1 MEEIIMAKFESSIKQ
16 IAYPQEAVY
25 RCISDLSNI
34 ERLRDRIP
42 SDKFEKL
49 TFTSDEITIE
59 SPVGEVT
66 MRIIERDEPKCV
78 KFETAQSPVPMNMWV
93 QMLPVTEQTSK
104 IRVTIDADVPIF
116 LKGMVSKPLQEAVE
130 KIAESLAIIPYS
142 PND

>member
-1 MEEIIMAKFESSIKQ
+1 MAKFESSIKQ
-16 IAYPQEAVY
+16 IAYPQGAVY

-34 ERLRDRIP
+34 EKIRDRIP

-49 TFTSDEITIE
+49 AFTSDEITIG

-78 KFETAQSPVPMNMWV
+78 KFQTVTSPVPMTMWV
-93 QMLPVTEQTSK
+93 QMLPVEEQTSK
-104 IRVTIDADVPIF
+104 IRVTIDADIPIF

-130 KIAESLAIIPYS
+130 KIADALAMIPYE
-142 PND
+142 

>member
-1 MEEIIMAKFESSIKQ
+1 MAKFESNIKQ
-16 IAYPQEAVY
+16 IPHSQMAVY
-25 RCISDLSNI
+25 QCLSDLSNV
-34 ERLRDRIP
+34 EKLRDRIP
-42 SDKFEKL
+42 SDKFEKM

-78 KFETAQSPVPMNMWV
+78 KFETAQSPIPMNMWV

-104 IRVTIDADVPIF
+104 IRVTIDADIPIF

-130 KIAESLAIIPYS
+130 KIADALAVIPYS
-142 PND
+142 SN

>member
-1 MEEIIMAKFESSIKQ
+1 MAKFESSIKQ

>member
-1 MEEIIMAKFESSIKQ
+1 MEEIIMAKFGSSIKQ

-66 MRIIERDEPKCV
+66 MKIIERDEPKCV